1 MPRNNQNGN
10 QRGSNNNN
18 AEGRNQF
25 SYGMMDRARER
36 PLAAAT
42 VAAATVGAGV
52 FLWSRRNQISEQLSN
67 ISDQIGEW
75 NQTSSQGTQ
84 SGEFEMAGG
93 SGSFEGTSNSG
104 SNSGFASSS
113 GNGSRSASGRK
124 SNSRGGSSN
133 ATSEIGG
140 SASTGSGM
148 QSGGSG
154 GGRA

>member
-18 AEGRNQF
+18 AEGRNQY
-25 SYGMMDRARER
+25 SYGMMERARER
-36 PLAAAT
+36 PFAAAT

-52 FLWSRRNQISEQLSN
+52 FLWSRRNQISEQLST
-67 ISDQIGEW
+67 ISDQLGEW
-75 NQTSSQGTQ
+75 GQNSNSGSQ

-93 SGSFEGTSNSG
+93 SSSFEGSSNSG
-104 SNSGFASSS
+104 SSGGMAS
-113 GNGSRSASGRK
+113 SGRK
-124 SNSRGGSSN
+124 GGSRGGASSGS
-133 ATSEIGG
+133 TGDIGG
-140 SASTGSGM
+140 GNASMGSSSGSGM